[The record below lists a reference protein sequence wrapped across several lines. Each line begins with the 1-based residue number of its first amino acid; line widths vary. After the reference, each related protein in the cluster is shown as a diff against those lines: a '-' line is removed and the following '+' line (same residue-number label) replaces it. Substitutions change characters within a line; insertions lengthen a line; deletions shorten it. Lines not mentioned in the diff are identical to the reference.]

1 MKEKLNLDNINLDF
15 LSEDSK
21 PKLKTK
27 ENYKIMIADDYDEIH
42 VITKMM
48 LKDFEFEGK
57 GLEFIDTYTG
67 EDTIKALE
75 KNPDTAVLFLDVS
88 WRTIIQGLM

>member
-48 LKDFEFEGK
+48 LKRF
-57 GLEFIDTYTG
+57 
-67 EDTIKALE
+67 
-75 KNPDTAVLFLDVS
+75 
-88 WRTIIQGLM
+88 

>member
-48 LKDFEFEGK
+48 SKILNLK
-57 GLEFIDTYTG
+57 
-67 EDTIKALE
+67 E
-75 KNPDTAVLFLDVS
+75 KVWNL
-88 WRTIIQGLM
+88 